1 MTKIEERENP
11 KSCFS
16 KALERERM
24 FILLERDA
32 ATPATIR
39 FWAQT
44 RVQLGKNKITDAQ
57 IVDALVLAED
67 IERSQK
73 Q

>member
-44 RVQLGKNKITDAQ
+44 HVQLGKNKITDAQ
-57 IVDALVLAED
+57 IVDALALAED
-67 IERSQK
+67 IEQLQK
-73 Q
+73 

>member
-24 FILLERDA
+24 FILLERDI

-44 RVQLGKNKITDAQ
+44 RIQLGKNKLTDAQ

-67 IERSQK
+67 IERLQK
-73 Q
+73 